1 MSWERSYFIERC
13 QKRLK
18 IEIEKVYQI
27 LEMRQNYD
35 HVLITIY
42 WLYNI
47 YIYCN
52 GPDKKSNTGT
62 KIKMKKIF
70 KFLAIVVVL
79 IIIGLA
85 IALFD
90 FLRCSQYDDD
100 LLFLIIVTILFVS
113 VILFFGLILYM
124 CYYIIYKESKQS

>member
-1 MSWERSYFIERC
+1 
-13 QKRLK
+13 
-18 IEIEKVYQI
+18 
-27 LEMRQNYD
+27 
-35 HVLITIY
+35 
-42 WLYNI
+42 
-47 YIYCN
+47 
-52 GPDKKSNTGT
+52 
-62 KIKMKKIF
+62 MKKIF